1 MERKKNR
8 IARIFPSVFLC
19 LAVLAI
25 AIVVVSRPPIGSE
38 VRAAQ
43 SDAGP
48 AIVEEELRSLLQKK
62 VTLLREAIAKIRH
75 AADMGLETS
84 AHTDA
89 ASLMNQCVLAEL
101 ELCRTR
107 EERLRITTKNAK
119 EMDDLLRQAEA
130 EHRAGRMPGF
140 RLTELRIFQLD
151 ARILEAREKLDA
163 DTK

>member
-8 IARIFPSVFLC
+8 IARIFPSFFLC

-25 AIVVVSRPPIGSE
+25 AIVVVSRPPIGSD

-43 SDAGP
+43 RDAGP
-48 AIVEEELRSLLQKK
+48 ATVEEELRSLLQKK
-62 VTLLREAIAKIRH
+62 VALLREAIAKLRH

-107 EERLRITTKNAK
+107 DERLRICTRNVK
-119 EMDDLLRQAEA
+119 EMDELLDRAEA
-130 EHRAGRMPGF
+130 EYRAGRMPGF
-140 RLTELRIFQLD
+140 RLMELKIYQLD

>member
-1 MERKKNR
+1 
-8 IARIFPSVFLC
+8 
-19 LAVLAI
+19 VLAI
-25 AIVVVSRPPIGSE
+25 AIVVVSRPPIGSA

-43 SDAGP
+43 GDAGP
-48 AIVEEELRSLLQKK
+48 AMVEEELRSLLQKK
-62 VTLLREAIAKIRH
+62 VALLREAIAKIRH

-107 EERLRITTKNAK
+107 DERLRICTRNVK
-119 EMDDLLRQAEA
+119 EMDELLQRAEA
-130 EHRAGRMPGF
+130 EYRAGRMPGF
-140 RLTELRIFQLD
+140 RLMELKIYQLD
-151 ARILEAREKLDA
+151 ARILEAREKLNA